1 MIKVEYITLQ
11 NDWGDYVYFRKLEVG
26 KITYYKESTTW
37 DKEHLWVDKNKDFN
51 DDFFIIKKLNEY
63 YRGSTYGRG
72 NYNKQSYRKLFT
84 NYKLSCKL
92 KEVFSE
98 E

>member
-1 MIKVEYITLQ
+1 MIKVKYITFQ
-11 NDWGDYVYFRKLEVG
+11 NNWGDYVYFRELEIG
-26 KITYYKESTTW
+26 KIKYYKESTAR
-37 DKEHLWVDKNKDFN
+37 DKEYLLLDKDLN
-51 DDFFIIKKLNEY
+51 DYFFIVKTLNEY